1 MQGLRSIAAVVAG
14 FGFMASTVM
23 VGSIIATALFIPAG
37 ITAAQGGG
45 AAASIPALYVAANLA
60 VSLLGA
66 VMGGWLSARIGSIA
80 PLAHA
85 LALAIVTAVLAAYSA
100 FQAPNNGQPGWY
112 PLVVG
117 IIGVAGVLLGG
128 KLRAAAAAADSGVIA

>member
-37 ITAAQGGG
+37 VTATPGG
-45 AAASIPALYVAANLA
+45 AAAATIPVLYVAANLL

-66 VMGGWLSARIGSIA
+66 VMGGWLAARIGAFA
-80 PLAHA
+80 PLSHA
-85 LALAIVTAVLAAYSA
+85 LALAILTAVLAAFSA
-100 FQAPNNGQPGWY
+100 FQVRDGAQPAWY
-112 PLVVG
+112 PSVVG

-128 KLRAAAAAADSGVIA
+128 KLRAAAAAADAGVIA